1 MLIGKERAKER
12 EYKKVIDNVK
22 GGSIL
27 LYHNNGKYT
36 VENLKEIIPKLKSEG
51 YEFVKISDIIYEN
64 SYEIDDNGKQLL
76 IKTKQNNS

>member
-1 MLIGKERAKER
+1 M
-12 EYKKVIDNVK
+12 
-22 GGSIL
+22 
-27 LYHNNGKYT
+27 
-36 VENLKEIIPKLKSEG
+36 EIIPKLKSEG

>member
-1 MLIGKERAKER
+1 M
-12 EYKKVIDNVK
+12 IDNIK

-27 LYHNNGKYT
+27 LYHNNGKHT